1 MPWCPKC
8 RTEYKKGV
16 IICSECGAELVEELP
31 NSDEMKVIMIANLA
45 EAKRYYDL
53 LRSFDMMDARLVR
66 KRGTELYHVI
76 VPKEKV
82 EKAKKLAM
90 IQKINLGTNHEETE
104 EEPINLL
111 ESKNHVYVHHS
122 EKHSELLSSG
132 YSLLMAGGLGLAF
145 ILLCVLKVVRLPI
158 EEFSRGVMEIVL
170 AVLCFVFIGAGLYC
184 LSSAKTIKELAT
196 KEDKLTSDITYWFK
210 KSFDTYVIDTDID
223 ENLSEEIKYFK
234 RCEAMKKII
243 KQTYGEL
250 NEGYLD
256 RLIDELYQYLYEDCE
271 PN

>member
-1 MPWCPKC
+1 MPWCPRC
-8 RTEYKKGV
+8 RTEYMAGV

-31 NSDEMKVIMIANLA
+31 NSDGMKVIMIANLE

-53 LRSFDMMDARLVR
+53 LKSFDMTDAKLVR

-76 VPKEKV
+76 VPEEKV

-90 IQKINLGTNHEETE
+90 IQKINLKTIQEEPE

-111 ESKNHVYVHHS
+111 DSQNHVYVHHS

-132 YSLLMAGGLGLAF
+132 YSLLIAGGLGLVF
-145 ILLCVLKVVRLPI
+145 VLLCQLHVIRLPI
-158 EEFSRGVMEIVL
+158 EPFSRLVMEIVL
-170 AVLCFVFIGAGLYC
+170 AVLSLVFIGAGFYC
-184 LSSAKTIKELAT
+184 LASAKSIKKLAT

-223 ENLSEEIKYFK
+223 EKLSEEIKYFK
-234 RCEAMKKII
+234 RCEAMKRII

-271 PN
+271 LN